1 MDLRQ
6 LNALVA
12 VAEHGSF
19 SAAADALST
28 VQSNVSSHVAHLEKE
43 VGATLVDRAAGRLTD
58 EGRAVVDRARRIAA
72 ELDALRADVASL
84 GHDVVGDV
92 RLGVIGTAAR
102 WLVPPLL
109 DEMRARHPKVRLVVV
124 EATSTS
130 LEPQLANGSLDL
142 AVVNLP
148 TPGPGPELA
157 CRSLF
162 DEDMVL
168 VVPAGHP
175 LADGMVSVA
184 DLAGLELLLPPPGT
198 AFRRDLD
205 AAAAAAGVTLTAR
218 AELDGVRLIASLTFE
233 GYGPAVL
240 PATAI
245 PSWLEGAWV
254 KTPVVGL
261 ARRRVGLARRRR
273 GLPSAPARA
282 LHEVL
287 EAVVR
292 SGIARRPDVH
302 APAAAARS

>member
-6 LNALVA
+6 LNALAA

-19 SAAADALST
+19 SAAADALGT

-43 VGATLVDRAAGRLTD
+43 VGATLVDRGAGRLTE
-58 EGRAVVDRARRIAA
+58 EGRAVVERARRIAA

-84 GHDVVGDV
+84 GHAVVGGV
-92 RLGVIGTAAR
+92 RLGMIGTTAR

-109 DEMRARHPKVRLVVV
+109 DEMRARHPQVRLVVV

-130 LEPQLANGSLDL
+130 LEPQLAHGALDV

-148 TPGPGPELA
+148 VPGPELVTMA
-157 CRSLF
+157 LF
-162 DEDMVL
+162 DEDLVL
-168 VVPAGHP
+168 VTPADHP
-175 LADGMVSVA
+175 LADAKVTMA

-205 AAAAAAGVTLTAR
+205 DAAAAAGVALSAR
-218 AELDGVRLIASLTFE
+218 AELDGVRLIASLTVE
-233 GYGPAVL
+233 GYGLAVL

-245 PSWLEGAWV
+245 PSWLEGSWA
-254 KTPVVGL
+254 KMPVEGL
-261 ARRRVGLARRRR
+261 PRRQVGLARRRR
-273 GLPSAPARA
+273 GLPSAPTRA
-282 LHEVL
+282 LLEVL

-292 SGIARRPDVH
+292 ARTTERLDVH
-302 APAAAARS
+302 APAAPR